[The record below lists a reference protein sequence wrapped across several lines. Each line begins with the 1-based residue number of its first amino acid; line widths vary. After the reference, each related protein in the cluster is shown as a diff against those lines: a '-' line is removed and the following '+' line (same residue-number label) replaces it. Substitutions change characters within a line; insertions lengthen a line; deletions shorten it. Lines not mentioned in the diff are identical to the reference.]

1 MKTSHPCASFLR
13 ARVLTLAATLPF
25 AFSPQLALAQAAP
38 VRPASTPTSTPAT
51 TSSDSTAT
59 KSAEEVVALSP
70 FAVVASGTDSYS
82 ALNTNSVTRF
92 SAELSKLPV
101 SADVFT
107 ESFLDDIAATSLEEM
122 VVNYGTGT
130 GVGGANP
137 EGTAESNRPG
147 DRASNV
153 NVKIRGLD
161 AGQMRI
167 NSFGAGG
174 IDDAFSTE
182 RVDVVRGPQSLL
194 NGGVG
199 GGGVVN
205 AISKQARFNSRL
217 TRLQFRTDDNG
228 SLRGVVDYGLGGQR
242 LALRLS
248 GMMED
253 QRTSRLFFGA
263 KSRGV
268 HAQVAVQATKTTTVR
283 VETSRKL
290 SETVQS
296 NNGTTLSMPAATV
309 NGVRLNADPRN
320 GARLR
325 LLVAQGQAGDIM
337 GGRLHWDNV
346 DSLRTAYY
354 GAKRENTHYET
365 SLEQKVGRFGT
376 VQLATMYDV
385 SGMDRG
391 EPNAYT
397 NLVAPLRNNN
407 PFNEWAIGFQ
417 PGNTHESFTRR
428 GYRANFA
435 GEFALFGGLARNQ
448 VLLGATYETVYNK
461 RRSQFYYLA
470 DASGKAVVN
479 PAQINNTNIG
489 RTPMPVQWFAFAN
502 GPLEYLSFGRRDQT
516 IKGQDGLTYVYGER
530 VETGALPQ
538 TRTNPL
544 GVRGTGSFWDQRG
557 YTDSYYAAAQTD
569 WFGDRFTTL
578 AGYRTNNVENKR
590 YEIGDAKRS
599 QKSPGSLNLGA
610 NYRLNRF
617 LRPYYGYSN
626 AFNPPDIV
634 QFGPHGE
641 VAQTAHS
648 IGHEFGLKFD
658 PKSGFFSGSVGVFTV
673 KSKDEQVSIATDLR
687 DDINPPGINGAY
699 SPTQN
704 WINVDRESKG
714 AELILTAQP
723 VRNWRARFSLAFTDG
738 KVGES
743 KKYAIFYNDE
753 FNTDG
758 RGGVTYGDGTPL
770 LVTVDPAQQANPAA
784 PRQQLTVAMMNNPAS
799 PYFAVLDPD
808 SGRITNATALRLTT
822 TSATGAPVGTGRRG
836 LPLSAHQLR
845 FTDPNGNGGS
855 IVVSQEGEPT
865 SGYAKYSANFTNSY
879 SFTEGRLKGL
889 TLGGTIFL
897 RMQDRT
903 YPYTQVFRDAAGVV
917 TRSERR
923 MFSAPDYVRAN
934 AMLAYRF
941 KFARRYEWST
951 QVNIEN
957 LFNQYQVQILPNG
970 STGDARTARFTAEP
984 RGFVWTNS
992 VSF

>member
-1 MKTSHPCASFLR
+1 METRHARPTSI
-13 ARVLTLAATLPF
+13 
-25 AFSPQLALAQAAP
+25 P
-38 VRPASTPTSTPAT
+38 VRPILVTFALATGVVLPRASAQTVPPPAANPSSTFA
-51 TSSDSTAT
+51 SSD
-59 KSAEEVVALSP
+59 KEIVELSP
-70 FAVVASGTDSYS
+70 FAVVASGIDSYS

-107 ESFLDDIAATSLEEM
+107 ESFLDDIAAVSLEEM

-153 NVKIRGLD
+153 NIKIRGLD

-228 SLRGVVDYGLGGQR
+228 SRRGIFDYGLGGR
-242 LALRLS
+242 RVALRLS

-253 QRTSRLFFGA
+253 MRTSRLFFGA
-263 KSRGV
+263 KSQGI
-268 HAQVAVQATKTTTVR
+268 HAQVAAQATASTTVR
-283 VETSRKL
+283 IETSRKM

-296 NNGTTLSMPAATV
+296 STGTTLSMPAATI
-309 NGVRLNADPRN
+309 NGVRLPADPRN

-325 LLVAQGQAGDIM
+325 LLVAQGEAGDIM
-337 GGRLHWDNV
+337 GGRLTWDNV
-346 DSLRTAYY
+346 DSLRTTYY
-354 GAKRENTHYET
+354 GAKRENTHYEA
-365 SLEQKVGRFGT
+365 SLEQKFGRLGT
-376 VQLATMYDV
+376 LQLAAMYDV

-391 EPNAYT
+391 EPNGFT

-407 PFNEWAIGFQ
+407 PHNEWAIGFQ

-435 GEFALFGGLARNQ
+435 GNFELFGGRARNQ
-448 VLLGATYETVYNK
+448 VLLGGTYETVYNK
-461 RRSQFYYLA
+461 RRSQSYYLA
-470 DASGKAVVN
+470 DANGAAVVN
-479 PAQINNTNIG
+479 PGQINNTNIG
-489 RTPMPVQWFAFAN
+489 RTPMPVQWFAFAE
-502 GPLEYLSFGRRDQT
+502 GPLKYLPFRRQDPM
-516 IKGQDGLTYVYGER
+516 IKGQDGRDYVLGER
-530 VETGALPQ
+530 VELGVLPQ
-538 TRTNPL
+538 TPTNPL

-578 AGYRTNNVENKR
+578 AGYRLNNVENKR
-590 YEIGDAKRS
+590 YEIGDSKRS
-599 QKSPGSLNLGA
+599 VKSPGSLNLGA

-648 IGHEFGLKFD
+648 IGHEVGIKFD
-658 PKSGFFSGSVGVFTV
+658 PKSGFFSGSVGVYTV

-687 DDINPPGINGAY
+687 QDINPSGINGAY

-723 VRNWRARFSLAFTDG
+723 VRNWRARFTLAFTDG
-738 KVGES
+738 SVGES

-753 FNTDG
+753 FHTDG
-758 RGGVTYGDGTPL
+758 RGGVTYADGTPL

-784 PRQQLTVAMMNNPAS
+784 PRQQLTVAMMNNRSS

-808 SGRITNATALRLTT
+808 SGQITNATALRLTT
-822 TSATGAPVGTGRRG
+822 TSPTGAPVGTGRRG
-836 LPLSAHQLR
+836 LPITSHQLN
-845 FTDPNGNGGS
+845 FTDPNGNGGF
-855 IVVSQEGEPT
+855 IVVSQAGEPT
-865 SGYAKYSANFTNSY
+865 SGYARYSANLTNSY

-889 TLGGTIFL
+889 TLGGTVFVRL
-897 RMQDRT
+897 DDRT

-917 TRSERR
+917 TRTERR
-923 MFSAPDYVRAN
+923 MYAAPDFVRAD
-934 AMLAYRF
+934 AMIAYRM
-941 KFARRYEWST
+941 KFSKRFEWST
-951 QVNIEN
+951 QVNIGN
-957 LFNQYQVQILPNG
+957 VFNDYRVQILPNG
-970 STGDARTARFTAEP
+970 STGDPRTARFTAEP
-984 RGFVWTNS
+984 RSYVWTNS
-992 VSF
+992 LTF

>member
-1 MKTSHPCASFLR
+1 MKTPRPSLLVAAVVSLFP
-13 ARVLTLAATLPF
+13 LAALP
-25 AFSPQLALAQAAP
+25 ALAQTAPARPVTTSPAAAP
-38 VRPASTPTSTPAT
+38 K
-51 TSSDSTAT
+51 SSD
-59 KSAEEVVALSP
+59 EVVELSP

-107 ESFLDDIAATSLEEM
+107 ESFLDDIAAVSLEEM

-137 EGTAESNRPG
+137 EGTADATRPG

-174 IDDAFSTE
+174 IDDAFATE

-217 TRLQFRTDDNG
+217 TRVQFRTDDNG
-228 SLRGVVDYGLGGQR
+228 SRRGVFDYGLGGRR

-268 HAQVAVQATKTTTVR
+268 HAQVAAQATKTTTVR
-283 VETSRKL
+283 VEVSRKL
-290 SETVQS
+290 SDTVQS
-296 NNGTTLSMPAATV
+296 ANGTTLNMPAATI
-309 NGVRLNADPRN
+309 NGVRLPADPRN

-337 GGRLHWDNV
+337 GGRLNWDNV

-365 SLEQKVGRFGT
+365 SLEHKLGRFGT
-376 VQLATMYDV
+376 VQIAAMYDV

-407 PFNEWAIGFQ
+407 PLNEWAIGFQ

-428 GYRANFA
+428 GYRANYA
-435 GEFALFGGLARNQ
+435 AEFSLFEGRARNQ

-470 DASGKAVVN
+470 DANGAAVVN
-479 PAQINNTNIG
+479 PAQIGNTNIG
-489 RTPMPVQWFAFAN
+489 RTPMPLQWFPFAS
-502 GPLEYLSFGRRDQT
+502 GPLQYLPFGRRDPV
-516 IKGQDGLTYVYGER
+516 IKGQDGLNYVYGER
-530 VETGALPQ
+530 VQLGAVPP
-538 TRTNPL
+538 TPTNPL
-544 GVRGTGSFWDQRG
+544 GARGTGSFWDQRG

-590 YEIGDAKRS
+590 YELGDSKRS
-599 QKSPGSLNLGA
+599 VKSPGSLNLGA

-648 IGHEFGLKFD
+648 IGHELGLKFD
-658 PKSGFFSGSVGVFTV
+658 PKSGIFSGSIGVYTV

-687 DDINPPGINGAY
+687 DDINPPGINGAF

-723 VRNWRARFSLAFTDG
+723 TRNWRARLSLSFTDG

-770 LVTVDPAQQANPAA
+770 LVTVDPAQQANAAA

-808 SGRITNATALRLTT
+808 SGRITNAAALRLTT
-822 TSATGAPVGTGRRG
+822 TSATGATVGTGRRA
-836 LPLSAHQLR
+836 LPITAHQLR

-855 IVVSQEGEPT
+855 IVVSQAGEPT

-889 TLGGTIFL
+889 TLGGTAFL
-897 RMQDRT
+897 RFGDRT
-903 YPYTQVFRDAAGVV
+903 FPYTQVFRDAAGVV

-923 MFSAPDYVRAN
+923 MFSSPDYLRAN
-934 AMLAYRF
+934 AMIAYRL

-957 LFNQYQVQILPNG
+957 LLNSYKVQILPNG
-970 STGDARTARFTAEP
+970 STGDPRSARFTTEP
-984 RGFVWTNS
+984 RSYVWTNTL
-992 VSF
+992 SF